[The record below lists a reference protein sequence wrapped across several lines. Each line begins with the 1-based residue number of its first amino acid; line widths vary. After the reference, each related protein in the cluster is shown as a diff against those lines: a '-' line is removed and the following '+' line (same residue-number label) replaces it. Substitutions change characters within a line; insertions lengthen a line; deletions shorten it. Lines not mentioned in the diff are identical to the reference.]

1 MALEY
6 DTSIVIDLPRDKVI
20 ELFDNPG
27 NLPKWQKGLLSFEPL
42 SGEPGQVGAKSKLV
56 FLMGSR
62 RMEMVETITRRDLP
76 DAFDGTYDV
85 EGVHNLVQNRFSE
98 LGPDRT
104 LWESHNV
111 FEMKSFFMKVMGFL
125 MPGMF
130 KKQSQQFAEDFKA
143 FAERGV
149 DVRDGSSA

>member
-6 DTSIVIDLPRDKVI
+6 DTSIVIDLPRSKVI
-20 ELFDNPG
+20 ELFDDPANM
-27 NLPKWQKGLLSFEPL
+27 PKWQKGLQSFEAIE
-42 SGEPGQVGAKSKLV
+42 GVPGQPEAKSRLV
-56 FLMGSR
+56 YQMGSR
-62 RMEMVETITRRDLP
+62 KMVMIETITRRDLP

-85 EGVHNLVQNRFSE
+85 DGVHNIVENRFSE

-111 FEMKSFFMKVMGFL
+111 FSFASLPMKIMGWL

-130 KKQSQQFAEDFKA
+130 SKQSQKYAEDFKA

-149 DVRDGSSA
+149 DVRDA

>member
-20 ELFDNPG
+20 ELFDNAD
-27 NLPKWQKGLLSFEPL
+27 NLPKWQKGLQSFEHL
-42 SGEPGQVGAKSKLV
+42 SGQPGQVGAKSKLV

-85 EGVHNLVQNRFSE
+85 EGVHNIVENRFSE

-111 FEMKSFFMKVMGFL
+111 FEMKGLMMKVMGFL

-130 KKQSQQFAEDFKA
+130 KKQSQLFAEDFKA

-149 DVRDGSSA
+149 DVREG

>member
-20 ELFDNPG
+20 ELFDNPD

-62 RMEMVETITRRDLP
+62 RMEMVGTITRRDLP
-76 DAFDGTYDV
+76 DVFDGTYDV
-85 EGVHNLVQNRFSE
+85 EGVHNLVQNRFLRIGARPHA
-98 LGPDRT
+98 LGKPQC
-104 LWESHNV
+104 L
-111 FEMKSFFMKVMGFL
+111 
-125 MPGMF
+125 
-130 KKQSQQFAEDFKA
+130 
-143 FAERGV
+143 
-149 DVRDGSSA
+149 

>member
-20 ELFDNPG
+20 ALFDNAD
-27 NLPKWQKGLLSFEPL
+27 NLPKWQKGLQSFEPL

-56 FLMGSR
+56 FLMGKR
-62 RMEMVETITRRDLP
+62 RMEMIETITRRDLP
-76 DAFDGTYDV
+76 DAFNGTYDV
-85 EGVHNLVQNRFSE
+85 EGVHNIVENRFSE

-111 FEMKSFFMKVMGFL
+111 FEMKGLMMKVMAFL
-125 MPGMF
+125 MPGIF
-130 KKQSQQFAEDFKA
+130 RKQSQQYAEAFKA

-149 DVRDGSSA
+149 DVREG